1 VAQWINVTDT
11 ESVADNGGGVPAPS
25 GAYRQVGITCVSNA
39 IMDEKKIPGDL
50 YYIITNDK
58 EMLKINKEFLNRDTL
73 TDVIAFDY
81 SEEEKI
87 DGEIY
92 ISKDTVKRNA
102 NDYKVS
108 LREEILRVM
117 IHGALHLCGYNDKN
131 KELQKPTNLFQNF
144 KNLPPRISIE
154 PDSSPAS
161 IWPVVLIGL
170 VVGFLQGFLGV
181 GGGFILVPVLI
192 LFLNMKTHHAVGT
205 SLITIVI
212 SSIFAAF
219 LYYQAGK
226 VLVPVSLLLGLGS
239 LAGVSFG
246 VSATRHINGEIL
258 KHFYSIFLLLTSV
271 GIALK
276 TFNYQIFSMGYML
289 ILSFGVGL
297 IILVKYYYKNK
308 LQPEEN

>member
-1 VAQWINVTDT
+1 LRIRIYYD
-11 ESVADNGGGVPAPS
+11 DIK
-25 GAYRQVGITCVSNA
+25 YRLRKSKRALSIIKKV

-131 KELQKPTNLFQNF
+131 EAEKRIMRKKENEWIEIEKSEKEL
-144 KNLPPRISIE
+144 
-154 PDSSPAS
+154 
-161 IWPVVLIGL
+161 
-170 VVGFLQGFLGV
+170 
-181 GGGFILVPVLI
+181 
-192 LFLNMKTHHAVGT
+192 
-205 SLITIVI
+205 
-212 SSIFAAF
+212 
-219 LYYQAGK
+219 
-226 VLVPVSLLLGLGS
+226 
-239 LAGVSFG
+239 
-246 VSATRHINGEIL
+246 
-258 KHFYSIFLLLTSV
+258 
-271 GIALK
+271 
-276 TFNYQIFSMGYML
+276 
-289 ILSFGVGL
+289 
-297 IILVKYYYKNK
+297 
-308 LQPEEN
+308 